1 MALHEHKKA
10 PNTADES
17 GHGSHM
23 SSSSKADGG
32 GPAPSGDGG
41 NIHYPEN
48 EGTSEDKTG
57 GIPPEKT
64 DKSGLN
70 VSTGKG

>member
-1 MALHEHKKA
+1 MALHHHKKA

-23 SSSSKADGG
+23 GLSGVDGG
-32 GPAPSGDGG
+32 GSAPSGDGG
-41 NIHYPEN
+41 NIQYPKN
-48 EGTSEDKTG
+48 EGTSDDKVG
-57 GIPPEKT
+57 GMAPQKT

-70 VSTGKG
+70 VSIGKG

>member
-1 MALHEHKKA
+1 MALHHHKKA

-23 SSSSKADGG
+23 GSSAEADGG
-32 GPAPSGDGG
+32 GSAPSGDGG
-41 NIHYPEN
+41 NIQYPKN
-48 EGTSEDKTG
+48 EGTSDDKIG
-57 GIPPEKT
+57 GIPPEKP

-70 VSTGKG
+70 VSIGKG